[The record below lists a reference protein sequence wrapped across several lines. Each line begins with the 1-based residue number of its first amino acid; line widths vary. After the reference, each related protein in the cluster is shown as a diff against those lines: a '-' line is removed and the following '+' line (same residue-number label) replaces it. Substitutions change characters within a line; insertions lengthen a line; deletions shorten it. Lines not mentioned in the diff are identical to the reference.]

1 MQVMMLKIVYILLNY
16 KEYIEYK
23 VISET
28 TNHRIDYMHCF
39 FCRKKFFK
47 SNSFPEFSHV
57 TLTLVYDWLRSP
69 VFSKI
74 KEQKSRSMIKK

>member
-23 VISET
+23 VITVFFSE
-28 TNHRIDYMHCF
+28 
-39 FCRKKFFK
+39 KFFK
-47 SNSFPEFSHV
+47 SNSFPEFSCV